1 MVQPRYSNTDYHG
14 SILVE
19 IRREIGDIL
28 GEIRNIFINDNIF
41 IFPYELKHS
50 SVLSIVKFLLI
61 QDLVSID
68 VLKQEIFTLKVLK
81 QLV

>member
-41 IFPYELKHS
+41 IFKLKHS